1 MKIVVD
7 AMGSDSRPESDVAGA
22 ADAAREFGVSLVLV
36 GPEQQILS
44 ELQKHHVDGLPIEV
58 VNATQVI
65 EMQEHPANAIRDK
78 KDASINVG
86 LRLLRDGQ
94 AEAFAS
100 AGNTGAIMAGAL
112 VGSGRIGR
120 IKGIE
125 RPGLVAALPQA
136 GTPVLVLDV
145 GANTDCKPEYL
156 KQFAQMG
163 SLYAERVIGV
173 KNPRVAL
180 LANGEED
187 TKGDLLVQQSH
198 ALLKGLGSL
207 NFIGNIE
214 PKDVLRHGADVVVC
228 DGFVGN
234 IMLKTA
240 EGVANLVSS
249 TIRQEIKA
257 NPITLVGGALATPA
271 FNRVRRLLDP
281 AEVGGAPLL
290 GVDGVVII
298 GHGRSD
304 ARAIKNMIRT
314 AMRAVESDVV
324 GAIRQISMGDKV
336 NEQ

>member
-7 AMGSDSRPESDVAGA
+7 AMGSDSRPVNDVAGA
-22 ADAAREFGVSLVLV
+22 AAAAREFGLSVVLV
-36 GPEQQILS
+36 GPESLIRS
-44 ELQKHHVDGLPIEV
+44 ELVKHKTDGLPIEV
-58 VNATQVI
+58 VNATQVV

-78 KDASINVG
+78 IDASINVG
-86 LRLLRDGQ
+86 LKLLRDKQ
-94 AEAFAS
+94 ADGFAS
-100 AGNTGAIMAGAL
+100 AGNTGAVMAGAL

-125 RPGLVAALPQA
+125 RPALVAALPLA
-136 GTPVLVLDV
+136 GTPVLLIDV

-163 SLYAERVIGV
+163 SLYAERVIGIR
-173 KNPRVAL
+173 KPRVAL
-180 LANGEED
+180 LANGEEES
-187 TKGDLLVQQSH
+187 KGDLLVQESH
-198 ALLKGLGSL
+198 ALLKTVGAL

-214 PKDVLRHGADVVVC
+214 PKDVLKHGADVVVC

-240 EGVANLVSS
+240 EGVASAMS
-249 TIRQEIKA
+249 ATIRAELRA
-257 NPITLVGGALATPA
+257 NPITLLGGALATPA
-271 FNRVRRLLDP
+271 FNRVRRQIDP

-324 GAIRQISMGDKV
+324 GAIRQVAS
-336 NEQ
+336 